1 MRRTTALMLGTLALQ
16 ACALLSTPDGQP
28 PRAATAG
35 LRVVWGAH
43 VDLRRPLSPAANST
57 PAAGDSYIVIGGRDA
72 RLHIYNLNGTEVRRV
87 ALRAPGESGALLIGG
102 RAIVGDTD
110 GNLYAIDVSSGR
122 IVWQQLLSS
131 VLLGRPVR
139 AGDGFLVQT
148 ADNRVYSLDMEGAK
162 RWSFAG
168 QLGGLSMNQGPSPLV
183 VGGRAYAVFNNGD
196 VVAIDLNSGNLIW
209 RRQLILDNSAVV
221 LSEMRVP
228 VADPVMVDG
237 RLIVS
242 FFQGELLALNPDN
255 GEQQWRRGIS
265 LKSTPLVR
273 NGRLYVASGK
283 GDVMA
288 LDGGSGETLWRQ
300 HVSATALVGPVALRG
315 LLVVADE
322 HGRVYA
328 LTPAGETG
336 GSLTLPGRV
345 DHAPVA
351 AADGILIRNDLGGM
365 YLIR

>member
-1 MRRTTALMLGTLALQ
+1 LLGVLALQ
-16 ACALLSTPDGQP
+16 ACTLFSTTEEQP
-28 PRAATAG
+28 SRASASG
-35 LRVVWGAH
+35 LHVVWGAH

-57 PAAGDSYIVIGGRDA
+57 PAAGDGYIVIGGRDA
-72 RLHIYNLNGTEVRRV
+72 RLHIYSRNGTEVRRV
-87 ALRAPGESGALLIGG
+87 ALRAPGESGALLIGR

-131 VLLGRPVR
+131 VLLGHPVR

-148 ADNRVYSLDMEGAK
+148 ADNRVYSLDMQGGK
-162 RWSFAG
+162 RWSLAG
-168 QLGGLSMNQGPSPLV
+168 QPGGLSMNQGPSPLV
-183 VGGRAYAVFNNGD
+183 VDGRAYAVFNNGD
-196 VVAIDLNSGNLIW
+196 VVAIALDSGNLIW
-209 RRQLILDNSAVV
+209 RRQLILDNSAAV

-228 VADPVMVDG
+228 VADPVMVAG

-265 LKSTPLVR
+265 LKSTPLAHD
-273 NGRLYVASGK
+273 GRLYVASGK

-300 HVSATALVGPVALRG
+300 HVSDTALVGPVALSDR
-315 LLVVADE
+315 LIVADE
-322 HGRVYA
+322 QGGVHA
-328 LTPAGETG
+328 LTFAGQPAG
-336 GSLTLPGRV
+336 SLEIPGRI
-345 DHAPVA
+345 DRIPVA
-351 AADGILIRNDLGGM
+351 AGKGVLIRNDLGGM